1 MAELKDLTKELH
13 TQCMTM
19 QMGPSHPAMHG
30 TVKLMLDIDGEDI
43 HKAVPEVGYLHRGFE
58 KMCEN
63 STYHQVIPYTDRLNY
78 VSPFI
83 NNVGYVMAVEKLL
96 GIETPERCQY
106 LRVLAS
112 EISRITDHLTCLGA
126 SAMELAAFTAMLY
139 GIQAREWMWQLIE
152 PLCGARLTTTY
163 TRIGGVAYDLPDGFR
178 ELTRKILDKV
188 LPLVDDVRGLLEKNR
203 IFYDRMRGTGVLNAD
218 DCLAYGV
225 TGPCLRAAGVYYDVR
240 KAMPY
245 LVYDRL
251 DFEVPLGMY
260 GDNYDKFMV
269 RVLEL
274 YQSIRIIEQVLDQMP
289 EGPIAVDDPRITL
302 PPKDRVYNSI
312 EALVHHFNIVIKGI
326 RPPKGEVYFAVEG
339 GNGELGFY
347 IVSDGSEKPWKC
359 RCRPPCFPIVEAM
372 PKMLEGAMVADIVPT
387 FGMVNMI
394 GGEMD
399 R

>member
-1 MAELKDLTKELH
+1 MKDLTKELH

-30 TVKLMLDIDGEDI
+30 TVKLLIDIDGEDI
-43 HKAVPEVGYLHRGFE
+43 HTVIPEVGYLHRGFE

-83 NNVGYVMAVEKLL
+83 NNVGYVMAVEKML

-112 EISRITDHLTCLGA
+112 EISRLTDHLTCVGA

-139 GIQAREWMWQLIE
+139 AIQGREWLWELIE
-152 PLCGARLTTTY
+152 SLCGARLTTTY
-163 TRIGGVAYDLPDGFR
+163 TRIGGVAYDLPEGFR
-178 ELTRKILDKV
+178 PQTRKILDKV
-188 LPLVDDVRGLLEKNR
+188 QSLIDDMRGLLEKNR
-203 IFYDRMRGTGVLNAD
+203 IFYDRMRGTGVLNAE

-251 DFEVPLGMY
+251 DFEVPLGKA

-269 RVLEL
+269 RVFEME
-274 YQSIRIIEQVLDQMP
+274 QSIRIIDQVLAQMP
-289 EGPIAVDDPRITL
+289 EGPIAVDDPKVTL
-302 PPKDRVYNSI
+302 PPKEKVYNSI
-312 EALVHHFNIVIKGI
+312 EGLVHHFNIIIKGI

-372 PKMLEGAMVADIVPT
+372 PKMLEGAMIADIIPT

>member
-1 MAELKDLTKELH
+1 MADLTKELH
-13 TQCMTM
+13 TECMTL

-30 TVKLMLDIDGEDI
+30 TVKMLIDVDGEEI
-43 HKAVPEVGYLHRGFE
+43 HTIKPEVGYLHRGFE

-83 NNVGYVMAVEKLL
+83 NNVGYSMAVEKLL

-106 LRVLAS
+106 LRVLAC
-112 EISRITDHLTCLGA
+112 EISRLSDHLTCIGA
-126 SAMELAAFTAMLY
+126 SGMELAAFSVLLY
-139 GIQAREWMWQLIE
+139 AIQAREYIWELVE
-152 PLCGARLTTTY
+152 ALCGARLTTTW
-163 TRIGGVAYDLPDGFR
+163 TRIGGVAYDMPEGFPEQTR
-178 ELTRKILDKV
+178 ESIRKTESLMSDI
-188 LPLVDDVRGLLEKNR
+188 RGLLEKNR
-203 IFYDRMRGTGVLNAD
+203 IFYDRMRDTGVLEAD
-218 DCLAYGV
+218 DAVAYGV

-240 KAMPY
+240 KAQPY

-251 DFEVPLGMY
+251 DFEVPLGST

-269 RVLEL
+269 RVLEME
-274 YQSIRIIEQVLDQMP
+274 QSIRIIEQVLEQIP
-289 EGPIAVDDPRITL
+289 EGPIMVDDPRIVL
-302 PPKDRVYNSI
+302 PPKDKVYDSI
-312 EALVHHFNIVIKGI
+312 EGLVHHFNIIVKGI
-326 RPPKGEVYFAVEG
+326 RPPKGEVYHAVEG

-347 IVSDGSEKPWKC
+347 IVSDGSDKPWKC
-359 RCRPPCFPIVEAM
+359 RCRPPCFPIVQSM
-372 PKMLEGAMVADIVPT
+372 PKMLEGAMIADIIPT

>member
-1 MAELKDLTKELH
+1 
-13 TQCMTM
+13 MTM

-30 TVKLMLDIDGEDI
+30 TVKLLIDIDGEEI
-43 HKAVPEVGYLHRGFE
+43 HTVLPEVGYLHRGFE

-63 STYHQVIPYTDRLNY
+63 STYQQVIPYTDRLNY

-83 NNVGYVMAVEKLL
+83 NNVGYVMAVEKML
-96 GIETPERCQY
+96 GVETPERCQY

-112 EISRITDHLTCLGA
+112 EISRITDHLTCIGA

-139 GIQAREWMWQLIE
+139 GIQAREWVWELIE
-152 PLCGARLTTTY
+152 TLCGARLTTTY

-178 ELTRKILDKV
+178 EHSRRIFDKV
-188 LPLVDDVRGLLEKNR
+188 KFLTDDVRGLLEKNR
-203 IFYDRMRGTGVLNAD
+203 IFYDRMRDTGVLSAE

-225 TGPCLRAAGVYYDVR
+225 TGPCLRAAGVKYDVR
-240 KAMPY
+240 KAVPY

-251 DFEVPLGMY
+251 DFEIPLGTR

-269 RVLEL
+269 RVFEIE
-274 YQSIRIIEQVLDQMP
+274 QSLRIIEQVLDQMP
-289 EGPIAVDDPRITL
+289 EGPIMVDDPRIAL
-302 PPKDRVYNSI
+302 PPKEKVYNSI
-312 EALVHHFNIVIKGI
+312 EGLVHHFNIIIKGI

-347 IVSDGSEKPWKC
+347 IVSDGTDKPWKC
-359 RCRPPCFPIVEAM
+359 RCRPPCFPLVEAM
-372 PKMLEGAMVADIVPT
+372 PKMLEGAMVADIIPT

>member
-1 MAELKDLTKELH
+1 
-13 TQCMTM
+13 MTM

-30 TVKLMLDIDGEDI
+30 TVKLLIDIDGEEI
-43 HKAVPEVGYLHRGFE
+43 HTVLPEVGYLHRGFE

-63 STYHQVIPYTDRLNY
+63 STYQQVIPYTDRLNY

-83 NNVGYVMAVEKLL
+83 NNVGYVMAVEKML
-96 GIETPERCQY
+96 GVETPERCQY

-112 EISRITDHLTCLGA
+112 EISRITDHLTCIGA

-139 GIQAREWMWQLIE
+139 GIQAREWVWELIE
-152 PLCGARLTTTY
+152 TLCGARLTTTY

-178 ELTRKILDKV
+178 EHSRRIFDKV
-188 LPLVDDVRGLLEKNR
+188 KFLTDDVRGLLEKNR
-203 IFYDRMRGTGVLNAD
+203 IFYDRMRDTGVLSAE

-225 TGPCLRAAGVYYDVR
+225 TGPCLRAAGVKYDVR
-240 KAMPY
+240 KAVPY

-251 DFEVPLGMY
+251 DFEIPLGTR

-269 RVLEL
+269 RVFEIE
-274 YQSIRIIEQVLDQMP
+274 QSLRIIEQVLDQMP
-289 EGPIAVDDPRITL
+289 EGPIMVDDPHIAL
-302 PPKDRVYNSI
+302 PPKEKVYNSI
-312 EALVHHFNIVIKGI
+312 EGLVHHFNIIIKGI

-347 IVSDGSEKPWKC
+347 IVSDGTDKPWKC
-359 RCRPPCFPIVEAM
+359 RCRPPCFPLVEAM
-372 PKMLEGAMVADIVPT
+372 PKMLEGAMVADIIPT